1 MIEGVMPKSHQYLNR
16 FSGVLMSLLVE
27 GLLLFNEIFLLRA
40 GNAGAATGVFH
51 LSIVWAGFTIGIQ
64 MWFQRRIVC
73 EFDYDGR
80 ALQFRTLGIRQT
92 QVRPLED
99 LAKVKDW
106 SGRGGPIGYLFRG
119 GGKVYLYYSVAN
131 SITLA
136 NQLRRDAKG

>member
-1 MIEGVMPKSHQYLNR
+1 
-16 FSGVLMSLLVE
+16 
-27 GLLLFNEIFLLRA
+27 LLLFNEIFLLRA

-51 LSIVWAGFTIGIQ
+51 LSIVWTGSTIGIQ

-80 ALQFRTLGIRQT
+80 ALQFQTLGIRQT

-99 LAKVKDW
+99 RAKVKDW
-106 SGRGGPIGYLFRG
+106 SGRGGPIGSRLVFRG
-119 GGKVYLYYSVAN
+119 GRKGYLYYSVAN

-136 NQLRRDAKG
+136 NQFRRDAKG